1 MKIGPRYRLPFRR
14 RFEKKTDYKKRLK
27 LLYSKENR
35 LVVRKSLK
43 HTRAQIISFDL
54 KGDRT
59 LVSAS
64 SQDLKKLGWNYPS
77 NNTVSSYLIG
87 LLIGKKALNKNIK
100 SAVLDIGLHKN
111 SKGSKVYAVLKGAVD
126 AGLSIPHSTDVLP
139 TEERLSGKHIIDYAQ
154 KLKKE
159 SEKEYKKRF
168 SKSQPEKIQ
177 EMFDKVKAKIMK
189 M

>member
-1 MKIGPRYRLPFRR
+1 MKIGPRYKLPFRR
-14 RFEKKTDYKKRLK
+14 RFEKKTDYRKRLK

-43 HTRAQIISFDL
+43 NTRAQIISFDL
-54 KGDRT
+54 KGDKT
-59 LVSAS
+59 LVSVS
-64 SQDLKKLGWNYPS
+64 SQDLKKFGWDYPS
-77 NNTVSSYLIG
+77 NNIVSSYLVG

-100 SAVLDIGLHKN
+100 SAILDIGLHKN
-111 SKGSKVYAVLKGAVD
+111 SKGSRVYAVLKGTVD
-126 AGLSIPHSTDVLP
+126 AGLSIPYSPDVLP
-139 TEERLSGKHIIDYAQ
+139 TEERLSGKHIIDYAE

-159 SEKEYKKRF
+159 SKEYKKQF

>member
-1 MKIGPRYRLPFRR
+1 MKKGPRYRLPFRR
-14 RFEKKTDYKKRLK
+14 RLKSRTDYKKRLK

-54 KGDRT
+54 RGDKT

-77 NNTVSSYLIG
+77 NNIVSSYLVG
-87 LLIGKKALNKNIK
+87 LLVGKKALKKNIK
-100 SAVLDIGLHKN
+100 KAILDIGLHK
-111 SKGSKVYAVLKGAVD
+111 SVKGSKIYAVLKGVID
-126 AGLSIPHSTDVLP
+126 AGLTIPHSPEALP
-139 TEERLSGKHIIDYAQ
+139 KEERLSGKHIIDYAQ

-159 SEKEYKKRF
+159 SEKEYKKQF

-177 EMFDKVKAKIMK
+177 EMLDKVKTKIMK

>member
-14 RFEKKTDYKKRLK
+14 RLKKKTDYKKRLK

-35 LVVRKSLK
+35 LVIRKSLK
-43 HTRAQIISFDL
+43 HMRAQIISFDF
-54 KGDRT
+54 KGDKI

-64 SQDLKKLGWNYPS
+64 SQDLKKLGWDYTS
-77 NNTVSSYLIG
+77 NNIVSSYLVG
-87 LLIGKKALNKNIK
+87 LLIGKKALKKNIK
-100 SAVLDIGLHKN
+100 KAILDIGLHK
-111 SKGSKVYAVLKGAVD
+111 SVKGSKLYSVLKGAID
-126 AGLSIPHSTDVLP
+126 AGLSIPHSTEILP
-139 TEERLSGKHIIDYAQ
+139 TEERITGKHIIEYAQ

-159 SEKEYKKRF
+159 SKKEYKKQF